1 MTEYLENH
9 RPIYLDHAATTP
21 LDPLVLEKMLPYMSE
36 MYANPSSL
44 YSMGQQSRIAVDNSR
59 EKIASILNCRP
70 TEIIFTSGG
79 TESDNMAIIGVA
91 KALKE
96 MGGHII
102 TTKIEHHAVIH
113 AMEEL
118 ESIGFRISYLNV
130 DEAGFIN
137 LDELESEIKNDTS
150 LVSIMLANNET
161 GAIQDLPKI
170 SQIIKNKAKDLQ
182 REIYIHSDAV
192 QAAGKLD
199 LDTKKLGID
208 LMSLSGHKVRG
219 PKGVGCL
226 YLKRGIPISP
236 IIVGGG
242 QERQRRSGTENVP
255 GIVGFSKA
263 LTLANEEKNK
273 FNTHCRKLTDLL
285 KLRLQNLEYEH
296 IIVTPNEDSLS
307 NILNVC
313 FKGFEGEPILIGLDM
328 EGIFASSGSAC
339 SSASLEPSHV
349 LVSMGIDPKLA
360 VGSIR
365 FSFSYENTPEDVEFL
380 IESLENVLSELS
392 MLAQA

>member
-1 MTEYLENH
+1 MTLDSPKE
-9 RPIYLDHAATTP
+9 IYLDNAATTSMRQEV
-21 LDPLVLEKMLPYMSE
+21 LDEMVPYFSE
-36 MYANPSSL
+36 NYGNPSSL
-44 YSMGQQSRIAVDNSR
+44 YSIAQIARDAVDESR
-59 EKIASILNCRP
+59 ENVAKILNCKP
-70 TEIIFTSGG
+70 SEIIFTSGG

>member
-1 MTEYLENH
+1 MTLDSPKE
-9 RPIYLDHAATTP
+9 IYLDNAATTSMRQEV
-21 LDPLVLEKMLPYMSE
+21 LDEMVPYFSE
-36 MYANPSSL
+36 NYGNPSSL
-44 YSMGQQSRIAVDNSR
+44 YSIAQIARDAVDESR
-59 EKIASILNCRP
+59 ENVAKILNCKP
-70 TEIIFTSGG
+70 SEIIFTSGG

-365 FSFSYENTPEDVEFL
+365 FSFSYENTQEDVEFL

>member
-1 MTEYLENH
+1 MTLDSPKE
-9 RPIYLDHAATTP
+9 IYLDNAATTSMRQEVV
-21 LDPLVLEKMLPYMSE
+21 DEMVPYFSE
-36 MYANPSSL
+36 NYGNPSSL
-44 YSMGQQSRIAVDNSR
+44 YSIAQIARDAVDESR
-59 EKIASILNCRP
+59 ENVAKILNCKP
-70 TEIIFTSGG
+70 SEIIFTSGG

-236 IIVGGG
+236 MIVGGG

-263 LTLANEEKNK
+263 LALANEEKNK

-392 MLAQA
+392 MLAQS

>member
-1 MTEYLENH
+1 MTLYSPKE
-9 RPIYLDHAATTP
+9 IYLDNAATTSMRQEVV
-21 LDPLVLEKMLPYMSE
+21 DEMVPYFSE
-36 MYANPSSL
+36 NYGNPSSL
-44 YSMGQQSRIAVDNSR
+44 YSIAQIARDAVDESR
-59 EKIASILNCRP
+59 ENVAKILNCKP
-70 TEIIFTSGG
+70 SEIIFTSGG

-263 LTLANEEKNK
+263 LALANEEKNK

-392 MLAQA
+392 MLAQS

>member
-1 MTEYLENH
+1 MTLDSPKE
-9 RPIYLDHAATTP
+9 IYLDNAATTSMRQEV
-21 LDPLVLEKMLPYMSE
+21 LDEMVPYFSE
-36 MYANPSSL
+36 NYGNPSSL
-44 YSMGQQSRIAVDNSR
+44 YSIAQIARDAVDESR
-59 EKIASILNCRP
+59 ENVAKILNCKP
-70 TEIIFTSGG
+70 SEIIFTSGG

-236 IIVGGG
+236 MIVGGG